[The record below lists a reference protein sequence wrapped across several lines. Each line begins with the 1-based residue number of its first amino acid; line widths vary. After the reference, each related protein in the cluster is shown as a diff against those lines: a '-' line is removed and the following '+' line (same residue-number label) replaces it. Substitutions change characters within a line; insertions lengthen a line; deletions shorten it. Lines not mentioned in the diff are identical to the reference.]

1 MSLNIEE
8 TLQDVLGKPDNPIAS
23 HHRLEVI
30 PPNFKGSCWVPV
42 KIWTMTKAE
51 MERYG
56 VGGQRCCFIVLLNKF
71 GDPIYS
77 TEAISISYGW
87 NGSTTYK
94 APLEKQYPEP
104 VANFVLGEGEYWVE
118 VDDMDAAPYRV
129 EGITMENPDDV
140 DPHSHHCTLIV
151 YQIKIPKLTHETL
164 EPADKITR
172 AKRLLQQ
179 AMDVLNEE

>member
-1 MSLNIEE
+1 MSININEV
-8 TLQDVLGKPDNPIAS
+8 LQDVLGKQDNPIAS

-42 KIWTMTKAE
+42 KIWTMTKEE

-71 GDPIYS
+71 G
-77 TEAISISYGW
+77 EAIYNTESIHVRYGW
-87 NGSTTYK
+87 NGSATLK

-104 VANFVLGEGEYWVE
+104 VTNFVLGGGEYWVE
-118 VDDMDAAPYRV
+118 VDDMNAAPYRV
-129 EGITMENPDDV
+129 EGITMANPDESDANA
-140 DPHSHHCTLIV
+140 HHCTLIA
-151 YQIKIPKLTHETL
+151 YQHFETI
-164 EPADKITR
+164 EPADKVTR

-179 AMDVLNEE
+179 ALDVLNEQ

>member
-23 HHRLEVI
+23 HPRLEVV
-30 PPNFKGSCWVPV
+30 PTDFRGACWVPV

-118 VDDMDAAPYRV
+118 AADMDAAPYRI
-129 EGITMENPDDV
+129 EGITMTNPDDS
-140 DPHSHHCTLIV
+140 DRYAHHCTLIV
-151 YQIKIPKLTHETL
+151 YQLRIPKQNI
-164 EPADKITR
+164 EPAEPVNKVTR
-172 AKRLLQQ
+172 AKKLLQQ
-179 AMDVLNEE
+179 ALDVLNEQ